1 MGNNGQTTFRD
12 ICRTCMKQMPEIQ
25 NDNDI
30 DNNRHCIYDVP
41 TGCQSNTSIA
51 EILQL
56 LVPSINIDIRD
67 NLPNTLCSE
76 CITILLKAY
85 EFLETYKEVDKKFRK
100 MLKDFETINSNDYLQ
115 LIEEKNHSIE
125 VLDDIDDDIDID
137 EITKV
142 EFEVEEVKTNKFTVV
157 ENENEIDWSELDD
170 KTLNEMSEL
179 SIKTGP
185 CLNNIYNSNNK
196 LCHPIKIW

>member
-25 NDNDI
+25 TDNVI
-30 DNNRHCIYDVP
+30 DKNRHCIYDVP
-41 TGCQSNTSIA
+41 TGCQSNVSIA
-51 EILQL
+51 EMLQL

-67 NLPNTLCSE
+67 NLPNTLCTE

-85 EFLETYKEVDKKFRK
+85 EFLETYKEVDKKFKK
-100 MLKDFETINSNDYLQ
+100 MLKDFDAINSNDYLQ
-115 LIEEKNHSIE
+115 SIDEKNHSVE
-125 VLDDIDDDIDID
+125 VLDDIEID

-142 EFEVEEVKTNKFTVV
+142 EFEVEEVKNNKIAVV

-170 KTLNEMSEL
+170 ETLNEMSEL
-179 SIKTGP
+179 TIKTGP
-185 CLNNIYNSNNK
+185 CLDSIYNNNNK
-196 LCHPIKIW
+196 LCSIKIW